1 MLWMSAICFA
11 LFSLIITI
19 IGTECGQNVQVDIL
33 YSCAYLE
40 CVHVTVFMLMYMYV
54 CVHVHVCVCIH
65 YRLLNYLQSPFD

>member
-33 YSCAYLE
+33 YLCAYLE
-40 CVHVTVFMLMYMYV
+40 CVHVTVFMLM
-54 CVHVHVCVCIH
+54 HVHVRVCIH